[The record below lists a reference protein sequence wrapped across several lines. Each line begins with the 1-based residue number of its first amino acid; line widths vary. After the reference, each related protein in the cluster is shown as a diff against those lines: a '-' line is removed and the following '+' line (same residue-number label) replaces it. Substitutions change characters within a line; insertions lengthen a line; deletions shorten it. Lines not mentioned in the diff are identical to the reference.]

1 MIRMSGLVPLQ
12 VLREAPD
19 AESSVLPNI
28 PDDKPDEGSPAHQQ
42 AMQMGLV
49 YKGFGRYAD
58 PNTNQI
64 VALSANQGQ
73 QLIKPDPAGTQDTE
87 SGTDQ
92 QPSTSNADLP
102 AATPVPGDAAVK
114 RGRGR
119 PRKTPL
125 PTSGPNIGN
134 SPAPGQAPWTTA
146 PEPREK
152 DALDKT
158 DFAVDSLISRAGS
171 ADKAKAFLMKRAAAG
186 NAAAEKMLVRFDA
199 AQARDQEW
207 AQQAAAKIR
216 DQEAAKQAALKSKY
230 ASKYPSPQI

>member
-28 PDDKPDEGSPAHQQ
+28 PDDKPEEGSPAHQQ
-42 AMQMGLV
+42 AAQMGLV

-64 VALSANQGQ
+64 VAISVNQGQ
-73 QLIKPDPAGTQDTE
+73 QLAKPDPAGTADSQ
-87 SGTDQ
+87 SGTQ

-125 PTSGPNIGN
+125 PSPEPNVTN
-134 SPAPGQAPWTTA
+134 SPDAL
-146 PEPREK
+146 EPQSK
-152 DALDKT
+152 DALDKN
-158 DFAVDSLISRAGS
+158 DFAVDAIIAKAGS
-171 ADKAKAFLMKRAAAG
+171 PEKAKAFLVKKAKAG
-186 NAAAEKMLVRFDA
+186 NLSAQKLLARFDA
-199 AQARDQEW
+199 AQVRDQQW
-207 AQQAAAKIR
+207 AQQAAQKIR
-216 DQEAAKQAALKSKY
+216 DAEAARQDALRSKY
-230 ASKYPSPQI
+230 AKKYPSPQI